1 MKGSTSA
8 PSFVWP
14 QGFYVNMQGNN
25 HHPDNLANKTA
36 QDSALVISANPHI
49 RAKLRMVLANANWE
63 VDCCER
69 FDEFDRLK
77 AKRSWS
83 LALVSEKANCNLSIE
98 VIERLRPRIEE
109 EEMQVVILAENPS
122 AADALLCYQHGASD
136 YRAWPLLPSE
146 VLEIADQASRQSQS
160 APGDDQVEAISIEP
174 VKDNPTKIMIGGSRP
189 ILELSRQIFKIAQS
203 HNNSSVFITGE
214 TGTGKEVVA
223 WQIHQASKRPGAF
236 RAVNCA
242 AMVESLLESELF
254 GHEKGA
260 FTGAHAMKKGLWE
273 EAANG
278 TLFLDEITEASPTI
292 QAKLLRVL
300 QEGTFRRVGSNHE
313 IKATAR
319 IIAASNRN
327 IEKAIKDGVFREDL
341 FYRLGEVLRVP
352 PLRER
357 IEDLPLLVTYFCQ
370 RAGKGTVIT
379 PEAMDELRQYK
390 WPGNVRELESVINRL
405 ITFSGRRI
413 FPEDVQRYIQTPK
426 RKAEHLTRDFLL
438 SLMNANPL
446 EDRPPMIE
454 IRRRYVIET
463 FYEIGREYQVA
474 KVLNMDYRTVNAILR
489 REKLLPPESGDGL
502 DTPLFP
508 DNGSDPL
515 NLQ

>member
-1 MKGSTSA
+1 
-8 PSFVWP
+8 
-14 QGFYVNMQGNN
+14 MQGDN
-25 HHPDNLANKTA
+25 HHPDNLANKSA
-36 QDSALVISANPHI
+36 NKSAHDSALVISANPHI
-49 RAKLRMVLANANWE
+49 RAKLQMILANADWE

-69 FDEFDRLK
+69 FDEFDRLV
-77 AKRSWS
+77 AERAWS
-83 LALVSEKANCNLSIE
+83 LALVSEKTSCSHSLE
-98 VIERLRPRIEE
+98 VIERLRSRIEE
-109 EEMQVVILAENPS
+109 ERTQVVILAENPS

-136 YRAWPLLPSE
+136 YRGWPLLPSE
-146 VLEIADQASRQSQS
+146 ILEIADQARRQSQP
-160 APGDDQVEAISIEP
+160 ALGNEEVEAISIEP
-174 VKDNPTKIMIGGSRP
+174 VKDGSAKIMIGGSRP
-189 ILELSRQIFKIAQS
+189 MLELSRQIFKIAQS

-214 TGTGKEVVA
+214 TGTGKEVIA
-223 WQIHQASKRPGAF
+223 WQIYQASKRPGAF

-260 FTGAHAMKKGLWE
+260 FTGAHAMKRGLWE

-357 IEDLPLLVTYFCQ
+357 IEDLPLLVAHFCQ
-370 RAGKGTVIT
+370 RTGKGTIIT
-379 PEAMDELRQYK
+379 PEAMDELRRYK

-413 FPEDVQRYIQTPK
+413 FLEDVQRYIQTPK

-438 SLMNANPL
+438 SLMNANAL
-446 EDRPPMIE
+446 EDRPTMLE
-454 IRRRYVIET
+454 IRKRYVIET
-463 FYEIGREYQVA
+463 FYEIGREFQVA
-474 KVLNMDYRTVNAILR
+474 KFLNMDYRTVSAILR
-489 REKLLPPESGDGL
+489 REKLLPPESGDNS
-502 DTPLFP
+502 DMPLFP
-508 DNGSDPL
+508 DSVEDIRRNGTGG
-515 NLQ
+515 